1 MSLASYLILGVFV
14 LAIIGMFVAV
24 YQEEKKEKEF
34 QKRCREIED
43 KIMRGD
49 YNDKPRFKRWANKP

>member
-1 MSLASYLILGVFV
+1 
-14 LAIIGMFVAV
+14 V

-34 QKRCREIED
+34 QERCREIEE
-43 KIMRGD
+43 KIKRGD